1 MVGLLSQ
8 SFLSMKLHLQIS
20 LFFALIAG
28 TTALIAQAGY
38 ITPSEADL
46 AKIAHPVL
54 VTDLSNGLRSDA
66 PGSDCSHA
74 IPLTDGEFFFLPT
87 TNSNLPNILNANNMG
102 GFVLSSCLGSA
113 PNQTWFEFTAADT
126 GGFTIIIQG
135 QADYDY
141 IFLDATDFPCEQFDA
156 FDGSSG
162 IPQLL
167 NCSYSTSG
175 VEQINNVIFPGRRYI
190 LVVTNY
196 SNVPA
201 PFMMQVFSGGN
212 VIPISGRIITGRVY
226 SDVNTTCEFDAGD
239 NPIQNAQASLVGT
252 IIYDIVGSDGVYKL
266 LMPASQEGTVMISNG
281 STPGLLWE
289 NLCPGQVPLISLDFS
304 ESDSLVSDVAYSSI
318 VECPLPSVS
327 TSVPFLRRC
336 FTSAR
341 TVQYCNLGTL
351 PILNAEIT
359 LRYDQGVNPVS
370 IGVPYSFDGTKYH
383 FPVGDL
389 AIGACGSFLIIDS
402 VGCENGINSFGCVE
416 AEIGPVENCLSL
428 PAGWDNSDLVVTATC
443 IDSTTA
449 SFTVTNSGIG
459 NMSMSMPFE
468 VKRNGQFEDSGMLLL
483 AAGQSETFTY
493 PNNNDLVTFAAT
505 ETEGNP
511 FNTIAWALSDCN
523 SAINFGGT
531 SPSYAIADAQPWLDI
546 DCDRIIG
553 AYDPNDK
560 FAWPFGTGNQWKIE
574 RTDDLEYRIRFQNT
588 GNDTAF
594 TVVVVD
600 TLSDKLN
607 LETLRFTGNSHP
619 FTYELVDR
627 ILTVRFDQIAL
638 PDSATNL
645 AGSIGY
651 FRFMVDQMEDNP
663 ASYVIENFADIYFDF
678 NPPIRT
684 NTEYRS
690 IGEVAL
696 LVTDKEN
703 AFFEIYPV
711 PARDLLNIQL
721 IAHSNEITHVQLL
734 DLSGRIIQTSLFKGN
749 KTELDVSSISCG
761 IYFVSIINS
770 NGIKISKKLVIA
782 K

>member
-1 MVGLLSQ
+1 
-8 SFLSMKLHLQIS
+8 MKLHLPIALFLVLATSLSGLRAQSGVDSQIQ
-20 LFFALIAG
+20 ADIDKIANPV
-28 TTALIAQAGY
+28 IV
-38 ITPSEADL
+38 ADL
-46 AKIAHPVL
+46 SHG
-54 VTDLSNGLRSDA
+54 SRSDA
-66 PGSDCSHA
+66 PGSDCAHA
-74 IPLTDGEFFFLPT
+74 IPLVDGQFFFLPT
-87 TNSNLPNILNANNMG
+87 INSNLSNIINQNNQS
-102 GFVLSSCLGSA
+102 GFILSSCLGSA

-126 GGFTIIIQG
+126 GGVTILIQG

-141 IFLDATDFPCEQFDA
+141 IFLDATNFPCEQFDV

-162 IPQLL
+162 IPQTL

-175 VEQINNVIFPGRRYI
+175 MEQINNVIFPGRRYI

-201 PFMMQVFSGGN
+201 PFMMQVFSSGN
-212 VIPISGRIITGRVY
+212 VIPVSGRIITGQVY
-226 SDVNTTCEFDAGD
+226 SDVNNNCVFDGGD
-239 NPIQNAQASLVGT
+239 NPIQNSQASLVGT
-252 IIYDIVGSDGVYKL
+252 IIYDIADADGVYRL

-281 STPGLLWE
+281 STSGLLWE
-289 NLCPGQVPLISLDFS
+289 NLCPEQEPLISMDFGA
-304 ESDSLVSDVAYSSI
+304 SDTIVANVAYSSI
-318 VECPLPSVS
+318 VECPLPSVN

-336 FTSAR
+336 FTSPR

-351 PILNAEIT
+351 PVLNAEIT

-370 IGVPYSFDGTKYH
+370 ITVPYSFDGTFYR

-389 AIGACGSFLIIDS
+389 AIGACGSFVIIDS

-428 PAGWDNSDLVVTATC
+428 PAGWDNSDLDVTATC

-449 SFTVTNSGIG
+449 SFTVTNSGTG
-459 NMSMSMPFE
+459 NMSMSMPYE

-483 AAGQSETFTY
+483 AAGQSQTFTY
-493 PNNNDLVTFAAT
+493 SNNNDLVTFAAT

-531 SPSYAIADAQPWLDI
+531 SPEYALADNQPWLDI

-574 RTDDLEYRIRFQNT
+574 RTDNLEYRIRFQNT

-594 TVVVVD
+594 TVVVID

-607 LETLRFTGNSHP
+607 LETLRFTGNSHSY
-619 FTYELVDR
+619 TYELVDR
-627 ILTVRFDQIAL
+627 VLTVRFDQIAL

-651 FRFMVDQMEDNP
+651 FRFMIDQVEDNP
-663 ASYVIENFADIYFDF
+663 ANYVIENFADIYFDF

-690 IGEVAL
+690 VGEVAL
-696 LVTDKEN
+696 IAANEVNTSFD
-703 AFFEIYPV
+703 IYPV
-711 PARDLLNIQL
+711 PASDLLN
-721 IAHSNEITHVQLL
+721 VQLNTNTTIEISNVQVT
-734 DLSGRIIQTSLFKGN
+734 DLSGRMIESLLFKGN
-749 KTELDVSSISCG
+749 KTQLNITELKAG

-770 NGIKISKKLVIA
+770 NGIKSSQKLVVVR
-782 K
+782 